1 MFKNSLCL
9 SSPLSKQNL
18 STICMHFVFVYSS
31 FGDVSELEVV
41 MVSKRGIISKGLL
54 DTFLMIHSGYSE
66 ILRSTH

>member
-1 MFKNSLCL
+1 
-9 SSPLSKQNL
+9 
-18 STICMHFVFVYSS
+18 MHFVFVYGS